1 MPDFVPGLRLSRMFY
16 EQAVRPI
23 LERHAPGLRHSAALI
38 GPGSEVLG
46 FDTPLSM
53 DHSWGPRVQLFLNAD
68 DLNCWRIHLEQAL
81 SADLPRCFGG
91 YSTHF
96 ATTDDG
102 GALWMAEPEDETLRH
117 GVQFHTVAA
126 WFCDYLGWDPGAD
139 PDFTDWLTFPEH
151 RLRSVV
157 DGCVFHDGLGELEPL
172 RARLRYYPHEVWLY
186 LMAAQWRQIA
196 QEEAFLGRAGE
207 VGDELGSRLI
217 AARLVRYV
225 MRLCFLVERT
235 YAPYSKWFGT
245 AFVQLRCGPRLQPML
260 IDVLEAR
267 DWREREAAMSG
278 VYEFVVKLHN
288 SLGITPALEGG
299 VSPYFDRPYR
309 VIHADRFADAINAT
323 MAPSCLARAPR
334 VGSVSQFVDSTDI
347 LESPRLCR
355 RLVGLYD

>member
-139 PDFTDWLTFPEH
+139 PDFTDWLT
-151 RLRSVV
+151 
-157 DGCVFHDGLGELEPL
+157 
-172 RARLRYYPHEVWLY
+172 
-186 LMAAQWRQIA
+186 
-196 QEEAFLGRAGE
+196 
-207 VGDELGSRLI
+207 
-217 AARLVRYV
+217 
-225 MRLCFLVERT
+225 
-235 YAPYSKWFGT
+235 APAPT
-245 AFVQLRCGPRLQPML
+245 AWTSTAPFSLST
-260 IDVLEAR
+260 
-267 DWREREAAMSG
+267 AAMAPATD
-278 VYEFVVKLHN
+278 
-288 SLGITPALEGG
+288 LGC
-299 VSPYFDRPYR
+299 D
-309 VIHADRFADAINAT
+309 
-323 MAPSCLARAPR
+323 LAETLRTSM
-334 VGSVSQFVDSTDI
+334 GKTSFI
-347 LESPRLCR
+347 
-355 RLVGLYD
+355 G